1 MKFIIL
7 FLLFFIPYFAHCANL
22 KDFLKKAD
30 KGDYIIA
37 KQNKLISALIIHDIS
52 QDKFVLEEISIPENK
67 LENKDYKKW
76 LENAAS
82 GNTSW
87 TFYEINMNDNE
98 LTECFSLTKNAWL
111 NFHENEFIFVKL
123 LTLDLIKENN
133 NWSPTKIFEGKKEN
147 IKLDHYIATWPRDS
161 SIFSSKKIDI
171 YFDENNFS
179 FPYWINIQNEKK
191 PIIRVVDSG
200 KNLKLYKFSVPKRPI
215 EFFGPLLLTKNGIQ
229 IKVKTPKYYSNFS
242 LYAMDISKIEK
253 ELISF
258 DYNIEYRNT
267 EMMVIEIPIKSLNSK
282 LNKKGKYI
290 WMMSPTEK
298 NSFIA
303 ETKSPFVWNPKIIKT
318 K

>member
-1 MKFIIL
+1 MRFIVL
-7 FLLFFIPYFAHCANL
+7 FLLLFIPYFARCENL

-52 QDKFVLEEISIPENK
+52 KDMIVLEEISIPENK
-67 LENKDYKKW
+67 LDNKNYKNW
-76 LENAAS
+76 LENAALQ
-82 GNTSW
+82 NTSW
-87 TFYEINMNDNE
+87 TFYEININDNE
-98 LTECFSLTKNAWL
+98 LIECFSLTKNAWL
-111 NFHENEFIFVKL
+111 NFYENEFLFTKL
-123 LTLDLIKENN
+123 FTLELTKENN
-133 NWSPTKIFEGKKEN
+133 NWSPPKIFEGKKEN
-147 IKLDHYIATWPRDS
+147 IKLDHYITIWPNDS

-171 YFDENNFS
+171 YFDSNNFS

-200 KNLKLYKFSVPKRPI
+200 KNLKLYKFTIPKRPI
-215 EFFGPLLLTKNGIQ
+215 EFSGPLLLTKNGIQ

-242 LYAMDISKIEK
+242 LYALDITKHEK

-258 DYNIEYRNT
+258 GFNITYRNS
-267 EMMVIEIPIKSLNSK
+267 EIMIIEIPLKELNSK
-282 LNKKGKYI
+282 LNNKGKYI
-290 WMMSPTEK
+290 WMMSTSEK
-298 NSFIA
+298 NSFIT